1 MGLKKQENDQRS
13 QKRTGKR
20 ESIEPSDT
28 GHILEILF
36 KGRKYQFK
44 VLNVS
49 RGGIGMLVTKDQ
61 KDALIFLKPGSAMEM
76 DYINPK
82 GTLGIKV
89 EVRHITLLETAPY
102 TGEYCVGFSM
112 SI

>member
-1 MGLKKQENDQRS
+1 MEKPENNPRLQRRIA
-13 QKRTGKR
+13 KRD
-20 ESIEPSDT
+20 SIEPSDT
-28 GHILEILF
+28 GHILETLF
-36 KGRKYQFK
+36 QGRKYQFK

-49 RGGIGMLVTKDQ
+49 RGGIGMLVTGDQ
-61 KDALIFLKPGSAMEM
+61 KEALAFLKPGSAMEM

-89 EVRHITLLETAPY
+89 EIRHVTLLETAPY
-102 TGEYCVGFSM
+102 AGEYCVGFSM

>member
-1 MGLKKQENDQRS
+1 MEKPENNQRP
-13 QKRTGKR
+13 QTRIAKR
-20 ESIEPSDT
+20 EPIEPSDT
-28 GHILEILF
+28 GHLLEVLF
-36 KGRKYQFK
+36 QGRKYQFK

-61 KDALIFLKPGSAMEM
+61 KETLTFLKPGSAMEM

-82 GTLGIKV
+82 GSLGIKV
-89 EVRHITLLETAPY
+89 EIRHVALLETAPY
-102 TGEYCVGFSM
+102 AGEYCVGFSM